1 MSIERI
7 KMLERDV
14 EKYRKDLQY
23 CEVREKDLLAHVN
36 RLTAE
41 NATMKEEVNFYKKN
55 IDAVNSKFE
64 LAYKMTEK
72 KGFFS
77 NFRKW
82 FK

>member
-23 CEVREKDLLAHVN
+23 CEVREMDLLAHVN